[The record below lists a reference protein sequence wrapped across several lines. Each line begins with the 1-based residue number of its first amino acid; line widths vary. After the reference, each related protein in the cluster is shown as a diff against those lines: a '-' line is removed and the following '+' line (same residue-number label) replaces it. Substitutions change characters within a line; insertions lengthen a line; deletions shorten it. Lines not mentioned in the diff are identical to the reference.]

1 MLKLMVPKLQRF
13 CLKQNKTQ
21 TCKLTKANYSAQ
33 IYSGEK
39 KKDSFILILDLDF
52 LSCFDFICACFC
64 AWVYYVYECS
74 RHRSIR
80 FPELEFQ
87 VCVS

>member
-39 KKDSFILILDLDF
+39 KKDSFILIYLDLDF
-52 LSCFDFICACFC
+52 LSCFDFYLCLF
-64 AWVYYVYECS
+64 
-74 RHRSIR
+74 
-80 FPELEFQ
+80 L
-87 VCVS
+87 CVGLLCV